1 MNQKQRLTIRNSDG
15 TVSQPTKT
23 TFEKALYR
31 LAEYEDLGY
40 TPEELKQILSKIDCE
55 NQISSNDDEQ
65 VDFPSELFE
74 FLMYISIARCEADI
88 THKDISDFCSNA
100 TQSDIDNLRS
110 IYNQFNERVDSVPD
124 QTTAYDVSD
133 LIGEV
138 KKLIFSYRYKDG
150 DIVKKVYI
158 LCKKKNIECDRPG
171 KCADCMS
178 NDFCA
183 HISTITYAAEEEDVL
198 RQNCFDDQSSSQC
211 RKAFRDLK
219 HTVDLIK
226 NVMDSKDRI
235 KATVQYA
242 YQDGGRFK
250 ARMSV
255 TIGNKYVVHDIK
267 VYDDPQNGLSV
278 VMPMI
283 RQKSGDSYV
292 PVSAFH
298 ALDSATSNLIKNKV
312 LETYKDYLEGN

>member
-55 NQISSNDDEQ
+55 NQISSNDDE

-124 QTTAYDVSD
+124 QTTACDVSD
-133 LIGEV
+133 LICEV
-138 KKLIFSYRYKDG
+138 KKLVFSHRYKDG

-183 HISTITYAAEEEDVL
+183 HISTITYAAEKEDVL
-198 RQNCFDDQSSSQC
+198 RQNCFDDRSSSQC
-211 RKAFRDLK
+211 RKAFRNLK

-242 YQDGGRFK
+242 YQDGGRLK

-255 TIGNKYVVHDIK
+255 TIGNKYVVHDVK

-298 ALDSATSNLIKNKV
+298 ALDSETSNLIKNKV
-312 LETYKDYLEGN
+312 LEACKDYLEGD